1 MGVFGFR
8 ELGLLLRP
16 DGGAIDS
23 KLLYFSLRKWIPRSR
38 NSKNRQYNGQNQRNK
53 KRKLWW
59 TKYYTFSLVSNDR
72 CSNPR
77 STALEASTI
86 TITTSMYGRNV
97 RLPQENKDI

>member
-38 NSKNRQYNGQNQRNK
+38 NSKNRQYKCPQ
-53 KRKLWW
+53 
-59 TKYYTFSLVSNDR
+59 TFSCN
-72 CSNPR
+72 
-77 STALEASTI
+77 I
-86 TITTSMYGRNV
+86 H
-97 RLPQENKDI
+97 